1 MSLIY
6 CLEDDDAIRNLILY
20 TLNAA
25 GFESQGFGESES
37 FWAAMRQAVPQ
48 LILLDIMLPGEDGLQ
63 VLEKLRE
70 KPATAGIP
78 VIMATA
84 KGTEFDKVIGLDQG
98 ADDYLVKPFGMMEM
112 VSRIK
117 AVLRRAGAEQEPVVL
132 RMGDLTL
139 DTSEHTVT
147 VQGERVALTLKE
159 YELLRLMMAHPGKV
173 FDRESLLENIWD
185 AEFAGETRTVDVHV
199 SSLRLKLGPC
209 GEYIRTVRGV
219 GYRMEAPQ

>member
-25 GFESQGFGESES
+25 GFESRGFGESES
-37 FWAAMRQAVPQ
+37 FWAAMKEAVPQ
-48 LILLDIMLPGEDGLQ
+48 LVLLDIMLPGEDGLQ

-70 KPATAGIP
+70 KPATTGIP

-117 AVLRRAGAEQEPVVL
+117 AVLRRTPKEESDILRAG
-132 RMGDLTL
+132 TL
-139 DTSEHTVT
+139 ALNPQEHTVA
-147 VQGERVALTLKE
+147 VNGERVMLTLKE
-159 YELLRLMMAHPGKV
+159 YELLYKLMANPGRA
-173 FDRESLLENIWD
+173 FDRDTLLREIWD
-185 AEFAGETRTVDVHV
+185 AEYAGETRTVDVHIR
-199 SSLRLKLGPC
+199 SLRAKLGPAADC
-209 GEYIRTVRGV
+209 IETVRGV
-219 GYRMEAPQ
+219 GYRLEDKS

>member
-25 GFESQGFGESES
+25 GFESRGFGESES

-63 VLEKLRE
+63 VLEKLRA

-117 AVLRRAGAEQEPVVL
+117 AVLRRTAPKERGGAL
-132 RMGDLTL
+132 RIGALTL
-139 DTSEHTVT
+139 DPQEHTVA
-147 VQGERVALTLKE
+147 VNGERVMLTLKE
-159 YELLRLMMAHPGKV
+159 YELLYKLMANPGRA
-173 FDRESLLENIWD
+173 FDRDTLLREIWD
-185 AEFAGETRTVDVHV
+185 AEYAGETRTVDVHIR
-199 SSLRLKLGPC
+199 SLRAKLGPAADC
-209 GEYIRTVRGV
+209 IETVRGV
-219 GYRMEAPQ
+219 GYRLEDKS